1 MGIAQIFSTEKVE
14 FEFQQ
19 PVEQVIENLSARV
32 SGTRESLSRES
43 IVGEVNRKDTFL
55 YRSVPGSRN
64 SFRPTFYG
72 AFTEDGNKSSLKGVI
87 GLNRVIRKFI
97 ILWCALVG
105 LVVVSTVASVLGNPH
120 ASWGSVLYVVLF
132 MVACVLF
139 FNWMLNK
146 SAPDVAWLKAEILS
160 AVKG

>member
-1 MGIAQIFSTEKVE
+1 MGIAQLFRYEEVE

-19 PVEQVIENLSARV
+19 PVERAMENLRAHV
-32 SGTRESLSRES
+32 IGTRESLKSES
-43 IVGEVNRKDTFL
+43 LVGEVDRQDTFL
-55 YRSVPGSRN
+55 YRSEPGSRN

-72 AFTEDGNKSSLKGVI
+72 AFSDEGRKSSLKGVI
-87 GLNRVIRKFI
+87 GLNRVIKKFL

-132 MVACVLF
+132 MAACVVF

-146 SAPDVAWLKAEILS
+146 SAPDVAWLKAEITS